1 MDLAGFISLCND
13 DTLPAALPLPLQALW
28 HDRKGDWNSAHEAV
42 QDGTDRESAAL
53 HAYLHR
59 KEGDL
64 WNARYWYS
72 TAGRKPFSGS
82 LDEEW
87 ESLAKELLKS
97 L

>member
-1 MDLAGFISLCND
+1 MDLAGFISLCDTN
-13 DTLPAALPLPLQALW
+13 TLPADLSLPLQALW
-28 HDRKGDWNSAHEAV
+28 YDRKGDWTSAHEAV
-42 QDGTDRESAAL
+42 QDGNDNVSAAI

-72 TAGRKPFSGS
+72 AAGRKPFSRS

-87 ESLAKELLKS
+87 VELAIELLKS
-97 L
+97 I